1 MIPEDGAGGCCPRY
15 HQAVELIGRRWTGAI
30 VAVLLAEDV
39 PRRFSELKA
48 AVPGLSD
55 RVLSQRLRELEAEEM
70 VEREVHGGPP
80 VRVDYGLTAKGRD
93 LAPVVEAL
101 ERWSSRWIDCDEAG
115 APVPAGATVGPRA
128 DDHPLG

>member
-1 MIPEDGAGGCCPRY
+1 MIPEDGVGGCCPRY

-30 VAVLLAEDV
+30 VAVLLSEDD
-39 PRRFSELKA
+39 PRRFSELRA

-55 RVLSQRLRELEAEEM
+55 RVLSQRLRELEAEAL
-70 VEREVHGGPP
+70 VEREVHAGPP

-101 ERWSSRWIDCDEAG
+101 ERWSSRWISCDDAE
-115 APVPAGATVGPRA
+115 PAAVAVSGVGPRA

>member
-1 MIPEDGAGGCCPRY
+1 VIPAGGAGGCCPRY

-30 VAVLLAEDV
+30 VAVLLAEDG
-39 PRRFSELKA
+39 PRRYSELRA
-48 AVPGLSD
+48 SVPGLSD
-55 RVLSQRLRELEAEEM
+55 RVLSQRLRELEAEDLLA
-70 VEREVHGGPP
+70 REVHAGPP

-101 ERWSSRWIDCDEAG
+101 ERWSSRWISCEDDEVAAVGTG
-115 APVPAGATVGPRA
+115 AAGPRA